1 MKNTLTTLLFLCCFL
16 TAFSQLDTLFWFAA
30 PEVSINASFDRP
42 IVFRIS
48 TVDQASTVTIDQPA
62 NGGFVPIVYVI
73 PAGATQTV
81 DLTPWIDQIEIKP
94 PNTVLDYG
102 LRITAT
108 TPVTAYYEVVSASCN
123 CNPEIFALKGQNA
136 MGTDFFVPTQ
146 HFLDNSAAYA
156 PLPYNSFDIVATE
169 DNTTVTITPSQN
181 VVGHAAGVPYNILLN
196 AGQTYSA
203 TATSQLAM
211 QHLFGSRVT
220 STQPI
225 AITVKDDLLAGT
237 VFGGCADLGGDQ
249 SIPLSIIGTEY
260 IIVRGFLNAPYD
272 QVFVLATEDNT
283 TISVNGAVV
292 TTINEGE
299 SYNYAIGAA
308 LSAYIETSNPVYVMQ
323 MSGFGCEVG
332 LSILPPIVCTGSQRV
347 AFGRSNAESLFLIV
361 LVEAGG
367 EGNFELNGNPA
378 VITPTDFSF
387 VPGTAN
393 GWMFA
398 QITIPTATVPAG
410 GSGAVTNSTNFF
422 HLGMIH
428 GSSSGGCR
436 YGYFSDFAKY
446 KYQINAD
453 ANTFCLGDDI
463 ELVTNTLPGATYQW
477 TGPNGFTGV
486 GDTLIIP
493 NSQYSD
499 TGMYIVYGNLPNEC
513 ELLPDT
519 INISIIEAPP
529 APQIFT
535 NGPVCENDSLL
546 FWNQVASPLTFD
558 WTDNLGN
565 PLPQNDTIFV
575 SPQVT
580 GNISVNLTA
589 SLGSCVSPITTI
601 QSQVFADPDI
611 TYTGPSEVCGSA
623 VDMDATVTP
632 DATDPVDLIEWH
644 AIPTLTQIGTG
655 STVSGVQSSIAP
667 SIQDSFMVSAI
678 SANGCIDVD
687 TFVVDF
693 LATPE
698 TDFSWTDLCDASS
711 ISFQNN
717 SSWQGNPQVGDVLS
731 YVLYFGDATSSTDP
745 NSTHAYSPTGT
756 YTASLVVTGSN
767 GCQDSLALPV
777 LVPSSPQ
784 TNFLID
790 DGCGETEFS
799 ADVNSGNLAIDG
811 VLWEV
816 EDLVSNNQLSFSQ
829 NISTAGHFVGTL
841 TLFGSND
848 CVYEYP
854 FNFTV
859 IPSITL
865 DQLVVP
871 NVITANNDGVNDE
884 LLIDTLFTV
893 CHEYKMDILNRW
905 GNNVFSTSNNSSP
918 FRGNDKNGKAL
929 LPGVYFYVIR
939 TDEGEKHGNITVVR
953 E

>member
-1 MKNTLTTLLFLCCFL
+1 MKNALTTLIFLSCFL
-16 TAFSQLDTLFWFAA
+16 SSFSQLDTLFWFAA

-62 NGGFVPIVYVI
+62 NGGFVPLTYVI

-94 PNTVLDYG
+94 PNTVLDFG

-108 TPVTAYYEVVSASCN
+108 TPVTAYYEVVSSSCN

-136 MGTDFFVPTQ
+136 MGVDFFVPTQ
-146 HFLDNSAAYA
+146 HFLNNSNAYA
-156 PLPYNSFDIVATE
+156 PTPYNSFDIVATE
-169 DNTTVTITPSQN
+169 DNTTVTIIPSQS
-181 VVGHAAGVPYNILLN
+181 VVGHAAGIPYDIVMN

-225 AITVKDDLLAGT
+225 AITVKDDLLNGAA
-237 VFGGCADLGGDQ
+237 FGGCADLGGDQ

-272 QVFVLATEDNT
+272 QTFILATEDNT
-283 TISVNGAVV
+283 TISINGAVV

-308 LSAYIETSNPVYVMQ
+308 LSAYIETTNPVYVMQ

-332 LSILPPIVCTGSQRV
+332 LSILPPIICTGSQRV
-347 AFGRSNAESLFLIV
+347 AFARSNAESLFLIV

-378 VITPTDFSF
+378 VITPADFSF

-398 QITIPTATVPAG
+398 QITIPVGTVPAG
-410 GSGAVTNSTNFF
+410 GSGVVTNSTNFF

-428 GSSSGGCR
+428 GSGGGGCR

-446 KYQINAD
+446 KYQID
-453 ANTFCLGDDI
+453 AEGNTFCLGDDI
-463 ELVTNTLPGATYQW
+463 EFITNTLPGATYQW
-477 TGPNGFTGV
+477 TGPNGFTGI
-486 GDTLIIP
+486 GDTLTIP

-513 ELLPDT
+513 ELLPDS

-529 APQIFT
+529 APTIFT
-535 NGPVCENDSLL
+535 NGPVCESDSLF
-546 FWNQVASPLTFD
+546 FWNQVGSPLTFD

-565 PLPQNDTIFV
+565 PLPQNDTVSV
-575 SPQVT
+575 SPQVAGSVT
-580 GNISVNLTA
+580 VNLTA
-589 SLGSCVSPITTI
+589 SLGSCVSPVTTI
-601 QSQVFADPDI
+601 QSQVYANPNV
-611 TYTGPSEVCGSA
+611 TYTGPFEVCGSA
-623 VDMDATVTP
+623 VDLSATVIP
-632 DATDPVDLIEWH
+632 DSQDPVSLIEWQS
-644 AIPTLTQIGTG
+644 IPTLTQIGSG
-655 STVSGVQSSIAP
+655 PTVNGVQSSITP
-667 SIQDSFMVSAI
+667 SVQDSFIVSVLT
-678 SANGCIDVD
+678 ANGCVDVD
-687 TFVVDF
+687 TFTIDF
-693 LATPE
+693 LASPQA
-698 TDFSWTDLCDASS
+698 DFSWTDLCDASS

-717 SSWQGNPQVGDVLS
+717 SSWQGNPQIGDVLA
-731 YVLYFGDATSSTDP
+731 YELYFGDASSSTDP

-756 YTASLVVTGSN
+756 YTASLVVMGSN

-777 LVPSSPQ
+777 LVASTPQ
-784 TNFLID
+784 TNILID
-790 DGCGETEFS
+790 DGCDEIEFN
-799 ADVNSGNLAIDG
+799 ADLNSGGLAVDA

-816 EDLVSNNQLSFSQ
+816 DGLISSNQLNFSQ
-829 NISTAGHFVGTL
+829 NISVEGDFDGTL
-841 TLFGSND
+841 TLYGSNN

-865 DQLVVP
+865 DELVIP
-871 NVITANNDGVNDE
+871 NVITVNNDGINDE
-884 LLIDTLFTV
+884 IQIDTLFAV
-893 CHEYKMDILNRW
+893 CSEYKMDIVNRW
-905 GNNVFSTSNNSSP
+905 GNLVFSMSNDSEP
-918 FRGNDKNGKAL
+918 FRGDDKKGKEL

-939 TDEGEKHGNITVVR
+939 SDEGEKHGNITVIR